1 MMLNC
6 RAKLTIT
13 AIPNPT
19 MNRAYKVLP
28 WLIFAF
34 AAIKILATVQT
45 RPLIAYAN
53 NWDFARESACYGIW
67 EHYPSG
73 KDKTSA
79 NFEGPVNPLV
89 YDGDRHPEWCLH
101 VIDNAFIRLI
111 LAFHNLG
118 DEIDLQ
124 TVGTLKASFLL
135 GMMGWLMVLL
145 RKKSHQLVA
154 ALTFLLAFGD
164 IAYLSFFNTLY
175 AEFSMLAG
183 AFLSLFGLLM
193 LAYDARQRRSSIAF
207 CIASLLFFG
216 LAKGQYMPLAVVAGM
231 VMGAIILARHKA
243 VTSAVVLITATV
255 AMPIGFNMANRT
267 SGLMRTI
274 AVVNIMDTVMVA
286 VLPNT
291 RDPLA
296 SMRKLGLPE
305 HCSKALG
312 VSWYDIGPSHNLP
325 CPELAN
331 LSRTKLI
338 GLFLWDPTSFF
349 RPMSLAISKIR
360 PLQLTYLSNTENALA
375 RNSKRYRLLK
385 LTSLST
391 ALDRLPPS
399 AFFVLIV
406 AALVMSVASLL
417 AIRRSSPAFLC
428 SAGGALIFYALFS
441 SVFGDGFFEI
451 SKHGTAILLGI
462 CVQAAASL
470 FYLATKFQT
479 HAP

>member
-1 MMLNC
+1 
-6 RAKLTIT
+6 
-13 AIPNPT
+13 

-28 WLIFAF
+28 WLIFAL

-53 NWDFARESACYGIW
+53 NWDFARESGCYGVW
-67 EHYPSG
+67 EHYPNG
-73 KDKTSA
+73 KNKTAA
-79 NFEGPVNPLV
+79 NFERPVNPLV

-118 DEIDLQ
+118 DEIELQ

-183 AFLSLFGLLM
+183 AFLSLFGVLM
-193 LAYDARQRRSSIAF
+193 LAYDARQAGSSIAF
-207 CIASLLFFG
+207 CIVSLLFFG
-216 LAKGQYMPLAVVAGM
+216 LAKAQYLPLAVVAGM
-231 VMGAIILARHKA
+231 VMGAIMVARHKA

-255 AMPIGFNMANRT
+255 AMPIGSNIANR
-267 SGLMRTI
+267 SGIMRTI
-274 AVVNIMDTVMVA
+274 AVVAITETVMVA

-305 HCSKALG
+305 HCSKGLG
-312 VSWYDIGPSHNLP
+312 VSWYHTGPSHNLP

-349 RPMSLAISKIR
+349 RPMSLAINQIR
-360 PLQLTYLSNTENALA
+360 PLQLTHLPNTENTLA
-375 RNSKRYRLLK
+375 RNSKRYRFLK

-391 ALDRLPPS
+391 ALDRLSPS

-406 AALVMSVASLL
+406 AALVVSVASLL
-417 AIRRSSPAFLC
+417 AIRRSSLAFLC
-428 SAGGALIFYALFS
+428 SAGGALVFYALFS
-441 SVFGDGFFEI
+441 SVFGAGLLEI
-451 SKHGTAILLGI
+451 SKHGTAIFLGI

-470 FYLATKFQT
+470 FYLATKLKT
-479 HAP
+479 HAPENPHSHTQ

>member
-1 MMLNC
+1 LPI
-6 RAKLTIT
+6 A
-13 AIPNPT
+13 AIADPT
-19 MNRAYKVLP
+19 MNRAYKILP

-34 AAIKILATVQT
+34 AAVKILATVRT
-45 RPLIAYAN
+45 SPLIGYAN
-53 NWDFARESACYGIW
+53 NWDFVRESACYGVW
-67 EHYPSG
+67 EQYPNG
-73 KDKTSA
+73 KNKTEA
-79 NFEGPVNPLV
+79 NREGPVNPLL
-89 YDGDRHPEWCLH
+89 YDGDRHPEWCVH

-118 DEIDLQ
+118 DKIDLR
-124 TVGTLKASFLL
+124 TVGTLKAVFLL
-135 GMMGWLMVLL
+135 GMMSWLMVLL

-193 LAYDARQRRSSIAF
+193 LAYDARPRRSSIAF
-207 CIASLLFFG
+207 CIVSLLFFG
-216 LAKGQYMPLAVVAGM
+216 LAKTQYMPLALVAGM
-231 VMGAIILARHKA
+231 VMGVIVFMRQRA
-243 VTSAVVLITATV
+243 VAPAVALLTAAV
-255 AMPIGFNMANRT
+255 AMPIGFNIANRR
-267 SGLMRTI
+267 SDLMRNMSI
-274 AVVNIMDTVMVA
+274 ANLMDTVMVA

-296 SMRKLGLPE
+296 SMRKIGLPE
-305 HCSKALG
+305 HCSKGLG
-312 VSWYDIGPSHNLP
+312 VSWYDLDVAHDLP

-331 LSRTKLI
+331 LGRTKLI

-349 RPMSLAISKIR
+349 RPMSLAINKIR
-360 PLQLTYLSNTENALA
+360 PLQLNYLSNTENVLV
-375 RNSKRYRLLK
+375 RNSKGYRFLK

-406 AALVMSVASLL
+406 AALAMSVGSLL

-451 SKHGTAILLGI
+451 SKHGTAIFLGI
-462 CVQAAASL
+462 CVQAVACL
-470 FYLATKFQT
+470 FYLATKLKT